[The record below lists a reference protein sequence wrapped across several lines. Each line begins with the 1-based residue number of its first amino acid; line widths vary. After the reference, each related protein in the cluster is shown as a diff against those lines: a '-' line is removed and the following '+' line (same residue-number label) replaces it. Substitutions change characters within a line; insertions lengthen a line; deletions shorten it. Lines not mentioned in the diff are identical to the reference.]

1 MPSERRRDVA
11 ATADDFG
18 QVRSYLARQG
28 VSQAT
33 IKDVIGVGSQ
43 GRSQAEI
50 TAVLRAWMHDLP
62 KAGTV
67 AGAMSARMVMADEGV
82 VAAPKATWSERAWT
96 ALKVLWSKIVTAAR
110 EVQARAAFA
119 FEAAVVKT
127 NAAVDKA
134 MDTVVARIG
143 RE

>member
-1 MPSERRRDVA
+1 MPSERRHD
-11 ATADDFG
+11 TESSPSEFG
-18 QVRSYLARQG
+18 LLRAYLARQD

-67 AGAMSARMVMADEGV
+67 AGAMSARAVLADEGV
-82 VAAPKATWSERAWT
+82 VAAVKTVGRR
-96 ALKVLWSKIVTAAR
+96 VVTAMR

-134 MDTVVARIG
+134 MDAVVAKVRG
-143 RE
+143 